1 LLPTSEAKNAM
12 SFRDLLKDTLATLWA
27 HKRRTLLTM
36 FGIAWGIISITVMVA
51 AGEGL
56 GVGIQ
61 RNQETFGKDVM
72 IVFSGRTSMQA
83 GGSRAGRVVHWMEDD
98 YLQVAKESPACKYVM
113 PEMGN
118 EVQVHSAFNSGTIS
132 TVGSLPPFSEIRSVG
147 VAEGRFYNDKDNAE
161 ARHVAFLGT
170 ETKKQLFAEREAI
183 GATISLNGIP
193 YRVIGVMKSKDQNSS
208 YDGFD
213 TRKIFV
219 PFNAMRRDF
228 PTKPPAVEHTVDRLL
243 VAPWSLETHP
253 DCVRQVRRTL
263 ARLHNFDPRDKEA
276 AGMWDTVKNAE
287 ANRMII
293 VGMEIFMGAVGIA
306 TLFLGGLGVM
316 NVMLVSVRER
326 TREIGVR
333 MALGATRE
341 SILRQFFMETIFVVF
356 LSGGTG
362 LLLAYGF
369 CGLVNLLPMPPFFA
383 GLLASWK
390 LGALSISLLSV
401 IAVLSALYPANRAA
415 SVDPIEALRFEAGG

>member
-1 LLPTSEAKNAM
+1 M

-56 GVGIQ
+56 GQGIQ
-61 RNQETFGKDVM
+61 KNQETFGKDVM
-72 IVFSGRTSMQA
+72 IVFSGRTSRQA
-83 GGSRAGRVVHWMEDD
+83 GGTRAGRVVRWGEDD
-98 YLQVAKESPACKYVM
+98 YLAVAKEAPACKYVM
-113 PEMGN
+113 PELGN
-118 EVQVHSAFNSGTIS
+118 DVQVHSLFNSGTIP
-132 TVGSLPPFSEIRSVG
+132 TVGALPPFTEIRSITVQQ
-147 VAEGRFYNDKDNAE
+147 GRFYNNEDNE
-161 ARHVAFLGT
+161 QARRVAFLGSDA
-170 ETKKQLFAEREAI
+170 EKQLFAERDAL
-183 GATISLNGIP
+183 GATVWMNGIP
-193 YRVIGVMKSKDQNSS
+193 YAVIGVMKPKEQNSS

-213 TRKIFV
+213 TRKIFI

-228 PTKPPAVEHTVDRLL
+228 PNKPPAVEHTVDRLL

-253 DCVRQVRRTL
+253 DCVKQVRHSL
-263 ARLHNFDPRDKEA
+263 GRLHSFDPRDKEA
-276 AGMWDTVKNAE
+276 AGIWDTVKNAE

-293 VGMEIFMGAVGIA
+293 VGMEIFMGAVGVA

-333 MALGATRE
+333 MALGATRR
-341 SILRQFFMETIFVVF
+341 SILRQFFLETIIVVG
-356 LSGGTG
+356 LSGGAG
-362 LLLAYGF
+362 LVLSYGF
-369 CGLVNLLPMPPFFA
+369 CALVNLLPMPPFFD

-390 LGALSISLLSV
+390 LGALSVTLLGL

>member
-1 LLPTSEAKNAM
+1 M
-12 SFRDLLKDTLATLWA
+12 SFQDLLRDTLATLWA

-36 FGIAWGIISITVMVA
+36 FGIAWGIISITIMVA

-61 RNQETFGKDVM
+61 KNQESFGKDVM
-72 IVFSGRTSMQA
+72 IVFGGRTSMQA
-83 GGSRAGRVVHWMEDD
+83 GGMRSGRIIRWTEDD
-98 YLQVAKESPACKYVM
+98 YLQVTKEAPGCKYVM
-113 PEMGN
+113 PELGN
-118 EVQVHSAFNSGTIS
+118 NVQVRSLFNSGDLKV
-132 TVGSLPPFSEIRSVG
+132 VGALPPFTEIRSITI
-147 VAEGRFYNDKDNAE
+147 AQGRFYNEQDNVE
-161 ARHVAFLGT
+161 ARNVAFLGSDA
-170 ETKKQLFAEREAI
+170 KKQLFADREAL
-183 GATISLNGIP
+183 GQTLWMNGIP
-193 YRVIGVMKSKDQNSS
+193 YTVIGVMLPKDQNSS
-208 YDGFD
+208 YDGAD
-213 TRKIFV
+213 IRKIFI

-228 PTKPPAVEHTVDRLL
+228 PNKPPAPEHSVDRLL
-243 VAPWSLETHP
+243 VAPWSLATHA
-253 DCVRQVRRTL
+253 DCVKQIRHSL
-263 ARLHNFDPRDKEA
+263 GRLHNFDPRDKEA
-276 AGMWDTVKNAE
+276 AGIWDTVKNAE

-293 VGMEIFMGAVGIA
+293 VGMELFMGAVGIA

-333 MALGATRE
+333 KALGATRE
-341 SILRQFFMETIFVVF
+341 SILRQFFLETVIVVA

-362 LLLAYGF
+362 LILSYGF
-369 CGLVNLLPMPPFFA
+369 CALVNLLPMPPFFA

-390 LGALSISLLSV
+390 LGALSITLLGL